1 MIGFIFGNMFVT
13 LRSIMWKKILLKI
26 IAYSIIFLLLN
37 LCEKAI
43 GIRGISAGFLLALLY
58 CRENML
64 IAIPLFIGSAMAI
77 TPNLTYLICIAVP
90 VFLAILDYFAHIRLK
105 KMFTILEISLLTL
118 ISQVPLFI
126 FYTATTQQLIF
137 TLIGVGAAVFANY
150 IFIVLLYPI
159 LIRGFK
165 YRLSN
170 REVFAF
176 CIMLFALCIGLSTL
190 NPYNISIFFAVI
202 TFLLLFIKGLDSSK
216 VLLAALSAALGGC
229 IYGSNTAIFALTA
242 IMGLTCIA
250 MYSLNKYLSAV
261 ILPFSYIVSHY
272 FLIGEITVFVVI
284 PVVFGS
290 ILSIFVPNAFYKL
303 ANSYRQ
309 SYQERFALR
318 TVVNRDRES
327 IAWRLNNI
335 AKAFS
340 DMRAILVNE
349 SDSALNS
356 TRLIEDICL
365 GICENCKQKEICR
378 AKMGSP
384 YNSVAKL
391 VASAMDNGKATL
403 LDATVS
409 LGDNCILLPRLIAT
423 TNDRVA
429 RYKAA
434 MYKKDGME
442 QGKQM
447 IITQMGGVAYLIEKL
462 AESINTGFTYDTKLE
477 TKLIDELGYRNI
489 VASDVVVY
497 GKNKTV
503 EEVTLLV
510 REKDANKESL
520 VNIVSKIMKRE
531 MEISK
536 MSRDVNGMVSIGFNP
551 CPKYKAL
558 FGECVIGKQNR
569 CGDTRQAVKIS
580 RDKIM
585 FVLSDGMGS
594 GQNAYSTAND
604 IIMLI
609 ENFYK
614 AGFDHTTIL
623 STIGKLLSLRSK
635 EDFSALDIAIIDT
648 QTGDVD
654 FIKQGGRE
662 SYLYDGVSVET
673 VEGGALPIGII
684 EEAEPQIE
692 TRVLQPSQLLIMNSD
707 GVAEYLGKE
716 SMSEL
721 LSGIGAY
728 NPQHIAEQVVE
739 NAKRICGQE
748 KDDMTCM
755 VIRLAAV

>member
-1 MIGFIFGNMFVT
+1 
-13 LRSIMWKKILLKI
+13 MWKKIIVKI
-26 IAYSIIFLLLN
+26 VAYSIVFLLLS

-43 GIRGISAGFLLALLY
+43 GIRGVSAGFLFALLY

-64 IAIPLFIGSAMAI
+64 LGLPLFLLSAMAI
-77 TPNLTYLICIAVP
+77 TPDLTYLICLSLPA
-90 VFLAILDYFAHIRLK
+90 FLAIIDYIAHLKLK

-118 ISQVPLFI
+118 LSQIPMFI
-126 FYTATTQQLIF
+126 FYSATTMQLVY
-137 TLIGVGAAVFANY
+137 TLIGVGVAVFANY

-159 LIRGFK
+159 LVRGLK

-170 REVFAF
+170 REIFAF
-176 CIMLFALCIGLSTL
+176 CIMIFALCIGLSTL
-190 NPYNISIFFAVI
+190 NPYNISIFFAI
-202 TFLLLFIKGLDSSK
+202 IPFLLLFVKGLDSSK
-216 VLLAALSAALGGC
+216 ILLVALACGLGGC
-229 IYGSNTAIFALTA
+229 IYGANSDIFALTA
-242 IMGLTCIA
+242 IMGLACTA
-250 MYSLNKYLSAV
+250 MYSLNKYISAV
-261 ILPFSYIVSHY
+261 ILPFVFIIGYY
-272 FLIGEITVFVVI
+272 FLVGAINLFIVLPVAIGSV
-284 PVVFGS
+284 
-290 ILSIFVPNAFYKL
+290 LSIFVPNAFYYL

-318 TVVNRDRES
+318 TVVNRDREG
-327 IAWRLNNI
+327 ICWRLNNI

-340 DMRAILVNE
+340 DMKNILSSEQDAEIN
-349 SDSALNS
+349 SA
-356 TRLIEDICL
+356 RLVEDICL
-365 GICENCKQKEICR
+365 GMCENCKQKEVCR

-384 YNSVAKL
+384 YNSVSKL

-423 TNDRVA
+423 TNERVA
-429 RYKAA
+429 RYKAF

-447 IITQMGGVAYLIEKL
+447 IITQMGGVAHLIEKL

-477 TKLIDELGYRNI
+477 TKLIDELGYHNI
-489 VASDVVVY
+489 VASDVIVY
-497 GKNKTV
+497 GKNKEV
-503 EEVTLLV
+503 DEVTLLV
-510 REKDANKESL
+510 REKDAHKDRL
-520 VNIVSKIMKRE
+520 AKIVSKIMKRE
-531 MEISK
+531 MEICK
-536 MSRDVNGMVSIGFNP
+536 KTRDVNGMVSITLNP
-551 CPKYKAL
+551 SPRYKAL
-558 FGECVIGKQNR
+558 FGECFVGKQNR
-569 CGDTRQAVKIS
+569 CGDTRQAVRIS

-585 FVLSDGMGS
+585 FILSDGMGS
-594 GQNAYSTAND
+594 GQNAYTTAND

-614 AGFDHTTIL
+614 AGFDHKTIL

-662 SYLYDGVSVET
+662 SFLYDGVNIET

-692 TRVLQPSQLLIMNSD
+692 TRIMSPSQLLIMSSD
-707 GVAEYLGKE
+707 GVLEHLGKD

-721 LSGIGAY
+721 LQGLGTY
-728 NPQHIAEQVVE
+728 NPQHIAEQVIE
-739 NAKRICGQE
+739 NAKRIGGSCD
-748 KDDMTCM
+748 DDMTCM
-755 VIRLAAV
+755 VIRIAKV

>member
-1 MIGFIFGNMFVT
+1 
-13 LRSIMWKKILLKI
+13 MWKKFLFKI
-26 IAYSIIFLLLN
+26 ITYSIVFLLLN

-43 GIRGISAGFLLALLY
+43 GIRGISVGFLLALLY

-64 IAIPLFIGSAMAI
+64 IALPIFIGSAMAI
-77 TPNLTYLICIAVP
+77 TPSITYLMCIAAP
-90 VFLAILDYFAHIRLK
+90 FFLAVIDYVAHARLR
-105 KMFTILEISLLTL
+105 KMFTVLEISLLTL
-118 ISQVPLFI
+118 LSQVPFFV
-126 FYTATTQQLIF
+126 FYTATTEQLIY
-137 TLIGVGAAVFANY
+137 TLIGVGVAIFANY

-159 LIRGFK
+159 LVRGFK
-165 YRLSN
+165 YRLSS
-170 REVFAF
+170 REVTAF
-176 CIMLFALCIGLSTL
+176 CIMLFVLCIGLSTL
-190 NPYNISIFFAVI
+190 NPLNISVYFAVV
-202 TFLLLFIKGLDSSK
+202 TFLMLFIKGLDPSK
-216 VLLAALSAALGGC
+216 VLVVALSCGIGGC
-229 IYGSNTAIFALTA
+229 IYQTNTDIFALTA
-242 IMGLTCIA
+242 IMGLVCLA
-250 MYSLNKYLSAV
+250 MHTVNKYISAV
-261 ILPFSYIVSHY
+261 ILPFAYIISYY
-272 FLIGEITVFVVI
+272 FLVGEISLYVVI
-284 PVVFGS
+284 PIVFGS
-290 ILSIFVPNAFYKL
+290 VLSIFVPNAFYQL
-303 ANSYRQ
+303 ANNYRQ
-309 SYQERFALR
+309 SYQDRFALR

-327 IAWRLNNI
+327 LAWRLNNI
-335 AKAFS
+335 AKAFA
-340 DMRAILVNE
+340 DMRAILLSE
-349 SDSALNS
+349 TECDANS
-356 TRLIEDICL
+356 SRLVEDICI
-365 GICENCKQKEICR
+365 GMCEACKHKEVCR
-378 AKMGSP
+378 VKMGSP

-403 LDATVS
+403 LDASVS

-447 IITQMGGVAYLIEKL
+447 IITQMGGVANLIEKL
-462 AESINTGFTYDTKLE
+462 AQTINTGFTYDTKLE
-477 TKLIDELGYRNI
+477 TKLIDELGYHNI

-497 GKNKTV
+497 GKNKAV

-510 REKDANKESL
+510 REKDANKDSL
-520 VNIVSKIMKRE
+520 IRIVSKIMRRE

-536 MSRDVNGMVSIGFNP
+536 VSRDVNGMVSIGLNP
-551 CPKYKAL
+551 SPKFKAL
-558 FGECVIGKQNR
+558 FGECVVGKQSR

-585 FVLSDGMGS
+585 FILSDGMGS
-594 GQNAYSTAND
+594 GENAYNTAND

-614 AGFDHTTIL
+614 AGFDHNTIL

-662 SYLYDGVSVET
+662 SYLYDGTSIEII
-673 VEGGALPIGII
+673 EGGALPIGII
-684 EEAEPQIE
+684 AEAEPQIE
-692 TRVLQPSQLLIMNSD
+692 TRVLSPSQLLIMSSD
-707 GVAEYLGKE
+707 GVAEYLGKD

-721 LSGIGAY
+721 LSGLGTY

-739 NAKRICGQE
+739 NATRICGNE

-755 VIRLAAV
+755 VIRIATV